1 MAQLLQFSLQKN
13 KIFISFIFL
22 NLYLRFY
29 LSSISLGGGDLFNAQ
44 IFSFGHIINMI
55 FILFG
60 LLKKVLLPYLPF
72 TKFIYFLIG
81 NLSETLNITFAF
93 LTKFLASSCDWII
106 GLIIFKYLRLNKV
119 KNAKIITLI
128 YLFNPLTIF
137 VTSQLGFLDSL
148 VILLLVYCCYKFD
161 QKLINQDIIV
171 FCLALSFCIKPFTI
185 LFFPFFFL
193 NSEKKLRFLVILFLV
208 IYLANIFYIREIN
221 YETIVK
227 IIKYIFM
234 KMTIGHQISNHGLGL
249 LSKNVDKYYFG
260 ISYLLVAK
268 LLFVIIF
275 CSIYLFLVKRI
286 KSIKFV
292 YLIFFSIFLF
302 SSNIHWQYFIWIV
315 PFMFLYNF
323 NYRTI
328 IFNIGFFIL
337 TFIYSIQSSIDRND
351 AGLYIL
357 KNKKN
362 FFDNNLFKKNIFF
375 ENQIYLI
382 FIYFICLII
391 NLKINP
397 KVFFRLIK
405 KITGKISFIKYFE
418 GKKNYD
424 YKFEK
429 IYIVFGLVI
438 VLFISNYGDI
448 YNSTNKIKPKNI
460 NNLQVANE
468 ITIPSFFKH
477 YLLYGS
483 NKTIKVN
490 LNDLFKKSK
499 ILRLNIETNY
509 FYEIEYNGL
518 KRQNLGYDFAKD
530 LGGTSNLYVI
540 KENEYLLK
548 NSSTSNLKLT
558 FNQFKN
564 LKHDTFLKISFK
576 SETNLTQ
583 LKNNDF
589 KCLDNKKKIIC
600 DLIYDGEMYIFKI
613 NSNYN
618 HGIDNRVYI
627 LFNFLILQIFQ
638 LIFLI
643 YYKKSK

>member
-1 MAQLLQFSLQKN
+1 MTYNKYDFYSLWFAQESPP
-13 KIFISFIFL
+13 
-22 NLYLRFY
+22 
-29 LSSISLGGGDLFNAQ
+29 
-44 IFSFGHIINMI
+44 
-55 FILFG
+55 
-60 LLKKVLLPYLPF
+60 PYLPF

-328 IFNIGFFIL
+328 ILIGFFIL
-337 TFIYSIQSSIDRND
+337 TFIYSIQS
-351 AGLYIL
+351 
-357 KNKKN
+357 
-362 FFDNNLFKKNIFF
+362 
-375 ENQIYLI
+375 Q
-382 FIYFICLII
+382 
-391 NLKINP
+391 
-397 KVFFRLIK
+397 
-405 KITGKISFIKYFE
+405 
-418 GKKNYD
+418 
-424 YKFEK
+424 
-429 IYIVFGLVI
+429 
-438 VLFISNYGDI
+438 
-448 YNSTNKIKPKNI
+448 
-460 NNLQVANE
+460 
-468 ITIPSFFKH
+468 
-477 YLLYGS
+477 
-483 NKTIKVN
+483 
-490 LNDLFKKSK
+490 
-499 ILRLNIETNY
+499 
-509 FYEIEYNGL
+509 
-518 KRQNLGYDFAKD
+518 
-530 LGGTSNLYVI
+530 
-540 KENEYLLK
+540 
-548 NSSTSNLKLT
+548 
-558 FNQFKN
+558 
-564 LKHDTFLKISFK
+564 
-576 SETNLTQ
+576 
-583 LKNNDF
+583 
-589 KCLDNKKKIIC
+589 
-600 DLIYDGEMYIFKI
+600 
-613 NSNYN
+613 
-618 HGIDNRVYI
+618 
-627 LFNFLILQIFQ
+627 
-638 LIFLI
+638 
-643 YYKKSK
+643 